1 MMSESSQ
8 ILKQRDS
15 CRPTSSH
22 ANSGPGFFAGAS
34 HVDASHSVFS
44 DIAGDLYI
52 STQDNGM
59 LVFAN
64 TRLRLIILEQIS
76 CFSTNY
82 HMPRVQATNLATMKH
97 V

>member
-1 MMSESSQ
+1 MSAQ

-15 CRPTSSH
+15 RRPTSSH
-22 ANSGPGFFAGAS
+22 ANSRPGFFAGAS
-34 HVDASHSVFS
+34 HVDASHGVFT

-52 STQDNGM
+52 SAQDNGIF
-59 LVFAN
+59 VFTN
-64 TRLRLIILEQIS
+64 TRFMRLIILEQIC

-82 HMPRVQATNLATMKH
+82 HMPWVQATNLATMKH